1 MIKKSK
7 RCIYIRGEGVGEGED
22 DGKGEG
28 VMNGCT
34 GVDDDDDVWIWIE
47 KSTVSPTLIENKDV
61 GTWNCRKLK

>member
-22 DGKGEG
+22 DGEGEG

-34 GVDDDDDVWIWIE
+34 GDDDGDDVWIWIE
-47 KSTVSPTLIENKDV
+47 ESTVSPTLIENKDV
-61 GTWNCRKLK
+61 GMWNCRKQK

>member
-34 GVDDDDDVWIWIE
+34 GVDDDDDV
-47 KSTVSPTLIENKDV
+47 
-61 GTWNCRKLK
+61 